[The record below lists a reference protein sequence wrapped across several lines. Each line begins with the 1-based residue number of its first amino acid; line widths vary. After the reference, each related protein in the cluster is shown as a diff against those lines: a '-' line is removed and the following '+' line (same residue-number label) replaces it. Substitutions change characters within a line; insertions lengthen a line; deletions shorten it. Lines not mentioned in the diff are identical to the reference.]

1 MSHPASLRAPRHH
14 PSADALLAYGTG
26 QADAALRLLVE
37 AHLDCCDACAGETGA
52 LAEPGGALLAAL
64 APEAVPPGLFA
75 RIQAALPRPG
85 AADPTLPAAVAR
97 LLPPAEPR
105 AWRGVLKRGIRFL
118 RLMEGQVQ
126 GAAVYLLHLQAGAA
140 FPHHAHEGMEDAVLL
155 AGGAV
160 DGVLEL
166 EAGDWRHMEPG
177 SEHAP
182 HARPDE
188 DCWFLV
194 RLEGGV
200 AFSGWR
206 GLLAE

>member
-1 MSHPASLRAPRHH
+1 MSGPASLQAPRHH

-37 AHLDCCDACAGETGA
+37 AHLDCCDACAGEAGA
-52 LAEPGGALLAAL
+52 LAEPGGAILAAL
-64 APEAVPPGLFA
+64 APEAVPEDLFL
-75 RIQAALPRPG
+75 RIRAVLPV
-85 AADPTLPAAVAR
+85 LPAEDLPLPASVSR
-97 LLPPAEPR
+97 LLPPPDQR
-105 AWRGVLKRGIRFL
+105 VWRGVLKRGIRFL
-118 RLMEGQVQ
+118 QVMEGTAQ

-140 FPHHAHEGMEDAVLL
+140 FPHHAHAGMEDAVLL

-182 HARPDE
+182 QARADE

-194 RLEGGV
+194 RLESGV
-200 AFSGWR
+200 EFSGWR
-206 GLLAE
+206 GMLPG

>member
-1 MSHPASLRAPRHH
+1 MSGPASLRAPRHH

-37 AHLDCCDACAGETGA
+37 AHLDFCDACAGETGA
-52 LAEPGGALLAAL
+52 LAEPGGAILAAL
-64 APEAVPPGLFA
+64 APEAVPEDLFL
-75 RIQAALPRPG
+75 RIRAALPGP
-85 AADPTLPAAVAR
+85 AAETLPLPPAVSR
-97 LLPPAEPR
+97 LLPPPDQR
-105 AWRGVLKRGIRFL
+105 VWRGVLKRGIRFL
-118 RLMEGQVQ
+118 QVLEGQVQ
-126 GAAVYLLHLQAGAA
+126 GAAVYLLHLQSGAV

-182 HARPDE
+182 QARPDE
-188 DCWFLV
+188 ECWLLV
-194 RLEGGV
+194 RLEGSV